1 MRNFVFRSIWPG
13 ILLLLA
19 SAAHAET
26 VEKGYY
32 IAPPVLPPE
41 SADRFLGKVR
51 PSNNSRPAP
60 NTIKPAEQPKSG
72 ESSVAKSGS
81 QHKKRVAP
89 PPVAPTSQ
97 Q

>member
-1 MRNFVFRSIWPG
+1 MRTFAFRSIWSG

-32 IAPPVLPPE
+32 IAPPVLPSE

-51 PSNNSRPAP
+51 PSNTSRPAS
-60 NTIKPAEQPKSG
+60 NTIKAADQPKSG
-72 ESSVAKSGS
+72 ESPVAKSGS
-81 QHKKRVAP
+81 QHKKRIAP
-89 PPVAPTSQ
+89 PPVTPTPQ

>member
-19 SAAHAET
+19 SAAHAAT
-26 VEKGYY
+26 LEKGYY
-32 IAPPVLPPE
+32 IAPPVLPAE
-41 SADRFLGKVR
+41 SADKVLGKVR
-51 PSNNSRPAP
+51 PSNTSRPVS
-60 NTIKPAEQPKSG
+60 NTIKPVEQLKSG